1 MDNSFAFSEV
11 VRKLAN
17 IIRLGKIA
25 EIDGDQVR
33 VEIGRVKTGWL
44 PIVSNAGNTSLW
56 LPISEGEQVAVFA
69 PYGEMAQAFVLRSIH
84 YNTYKIPE
92 NVNNLSLTTDKN
104 VKFSSPE
111 KYEAS
116 FSKGLKFICE
126 KCVISLDDHGI
137 TLKVGNSTI
146 SLSENSISL
155 SNGAS
160 SIDISASSISLSSG
174 SITTNPPVCKC
185 NGGM

>member
-25 EIDGDQVR
+25 EINGDQVR

-84 YNTYKIPE
+84 YNTYKVPE

-116 FSKGLKFICE
+116 FSKGLKFICD
-126 KCVISLDDHGI
+126 KCVISLDDQGI
-137 TLKVGNSTI
+137 TLKVGNSMI
-146 SLSENSISL
+146 SLGENSINL

-160 SIDISASSISLSSG
+160 SIDISESNISLNSG
-174 SITTNPPVCKC
+174 SISTTPPVCLC
-185 NGGM
+185 TGI

>member
-1 MDNSFAFSEV
+1 MDNSFVFSEV

-84 YNTYKIPE
+84 YNTYKVPE
-92 NVNNLSLTTDKN
+92 NV
-104 VKFSSPE
+104 
-111 KYEAS
+111 
-116 FSKGLKFICE
+116 KGTQSVPPK
-126 KCVISLDDHGI
+126 
-137 TLKVGNSTI
+137 
-146 SLSENSISL
+146 SISL
-155 SNGAS
+155 V
-160 SIDISASSISLSSG
+160 SI
-174 SITTNPPVCKC
+174 
-185 NGGM
+185 

>member
-116 FSKGLKFICE
+116 FSKGLKFISE
-126 KCVISLDDHGI
+126 KCVI
-137 TLKVGNSTI
+137 TKK
-146 SLSENSISL
+146 
-155 SNGAS
+155 
-160 SIDISASSISLSSG
+160 SASSYTLVSVASFFDFLQLSHYWKGIFTQVSEVLDL
-174 SITTNPPVCKC
+174 SRR
-185 NGGM
+185 NGVGVQTVY

>member
-25 EIDGDQVR
+25 EINGDQVR

-84 YNTYKIPE
+84 YNTYEVPE

-104 VKFSSPE
+104 VKLTSSE
-111 KYEAS
+111 RYESS
-116 FSKGLKFICE
+116 FSKGLKFICD

-146 SLSENSISL
+146 SLGKNSINL

-160 SIDISASSISLSSG
+160 SIDISESNISLNSG
-174 SITTNPPVCKC
+174 NISTTPPVCLC
-185 NGGM
+185 TGV